1 MPTVVCNESG
11 LDTDLL
17 RGDFPAL
24 QQLVHGRQ
32 LVYLDSAASSQTP
45 RQVISALLEY
55 YERDRSN
62 VHRGVHELSQRATDK
77 YESARYRLQRFLNA
91 AEPEEVVWTRGATES
106 INLVAAGWGRQNVGP
121 GDEVLV
127 SAMEHHSNIVPW
139 QILCKER
146 GARLRVVPMNRRGE
160 LVEGALD
167 TMLSPRVRIVAVA
180 HVSNALGTVNPV
192 REIAAKAHAAGALCL
207 VDGAQSASH
216 MPIDVQEMGC
226 DFFALSGHKMCGP
239 TGIGAL
245 YARRPVLE
253 AMAPYQSGGDMI
265 SSVTFEHTEYNDLPH
280 RFEAGTP
287 AIAQAIGMAAAVD
300 YLESLGMDRIQAHE
314 RDLLAYGTERLS
326 AIPGLRLIGTARDKA
341 AVVTFD
347 LEGAHPA
354 DLGTLLDHQGIA
366 VRVGHHC
373 AEPAMRYFG
382 LSAAA
387 RASFSFYNTRSDF
400 DALAEAVETAK
411 EILA

>member
-11 LDTDLL
+11 LDTELL

-24 QQLVHGRQ
+24 QQLVHGRR

-77 YESARYRLQRFLNA
+77 YESARYRLQQFLNA

-146 GARLRVVPMNRRGE
+146 DARLRVIPMNQRGE

-207 VDGAQSASH
+207 VDGAQSAPH

-253 AMAPYQSGGDMI
+253 TMAPYQSGGDMI

-373 AEPAMRYFG
+373 AEPAMRFFG

>member
-1 MPTVVCNESG
+1 
-11 LDTDLL
+11 
-17 RGDFPAL
+17 
-24 QQLVHGRQ
+24 
-32 LVYLDSAASSQTP
+32 
-45 RQVISALLEY
+45 
-55 YERDRSN
+55 
-62 VHRGVHELSQRATDK
+62 
-77 YESARYRLQRFLNA
+77 
-91 AEPEEVVWTRGATES
+91 
-106 INLVAAGWGRQNVGP
+106 
-121 GDEVLV
+121 
-127 SAMEHHSNIVPW
+127 
-139 QILCKER
+139 
-146 GARLRVVPMNRRGE
+146 MNRRGE

-167 TMLSPRVRIVAVA
+167 AMLSPSVRIVAVA

-207 VDGAQSASH
+207 VDGAQSAPH

-245 YARRPVLE
+245 YARRPILE
-253 AMAPYQSGGDMI
+253 TMAPYQSGGDMI
-265 SSVTFEHTEYNDLPH
+265 ASVTFEHTEYNDLPH

-347 LEGAHPA
+347 LKGAHPA

-373 AEPAMRYFG
+373 AEPAMRFFG